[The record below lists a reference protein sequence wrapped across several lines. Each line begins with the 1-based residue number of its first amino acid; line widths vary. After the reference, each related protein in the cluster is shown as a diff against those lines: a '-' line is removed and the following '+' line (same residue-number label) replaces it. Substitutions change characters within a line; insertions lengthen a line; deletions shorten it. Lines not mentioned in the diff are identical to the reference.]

1 VNELLIGT
9 MGFIITSSIALLAKM
24 IRKDRIRHQQDHEML
39 KIGMTQLLK
48 TVEIRE
54 LCKQIQSLVGVIKWG
69 SGTVIVFLIGF
80 FIWYVQ
86 GL

>member
-1 VNELLIGT
+1 MDELKQEIEKHCNERHGNLVEIVKGVSATVNSHSL
-9 MGFIITSSIALLAKM
+9 
-24 IRKDRIRHQQDHEML
+24 RINDLEKFQA
-39 KIGMTQLLK
+39 GV

-86 GL
+86 GI

>member
-1 VNELLIGT
+1 MDGLNQENKENCNERH
-9 MGFIITSSIALLAKM
+9 ANLAK
-24 IRKDRIRHQQDHEML
+24 IIDGVNLTLNSHSTRINDLEKFQA
-39 KIGMTQLLK
+39 GV